1 MWENGRFE
9 KTCDKKFTTYD
20 SDNDDDANKN
30 CGNDMGAWW
39 YGQRLYGTGNS
50 TEEPQGG
57 VKLSSDINHE
67 MQSGESNSNILRLYD
82 LACPTYSNSNGI
94 TTIEV
99 PGLEPF
105 EVLCN
110 SDLAGPGWTV
120 IASRSS
126 SDLNFFRN
134 WTEYKRGFGS
144 LTGDFFVGLD
154 KLHAITVSR
163 KHELYIS
170 LEDFDGNK
178 RFARYDEF
186 LIGNEADKYVM
197 AKLGKYVGDMGDSLT
212 YHAKMKFSTYDND
225 SSQGNCAVVRMG
237 AGWYNNCYN
246 SATAPNYS
254 SNNLFGLYLNGS
266 HRDILKWKGMYWY
279 SWRGAQ
285 YSNKV
290 MSMMSVLVTR
300 AARRVRQ

>member
-1 MWENGRFE
+1 
-9 KTCDKKFTTYD
+9 
-20 SDNDDDANKN
+20 
-30 CGNDMGAWW
+30 MGAWW
-39 YGQRLYGTGNS
+39 YGCNVYS
-50 TEEPQGG
+50 
-57 VKLSSDINHE
+57 
-67 MQSGESNSNILRLYD
+67 LYD

-105 EVLCN
+105 DVLCN

-134 WTEYKRGFGS
+134 WTEYKRGFGN
-144 LTGDFFVGLD
+144 LAGDFFVGLD
-154 KLHAITVSR
+154 KLHAITVSQP
-163 KHELYIS
+163 HELYIY

-186 LIGNEADKYVM
+186 LIGNETDKYVM

-212 YHAKMKFSTYDND
+212 YHANMKFSTYDND
-225 SSQGNCAVVRMG
+225 SSQGNCAVMRMG

-246 SATAPNYS
+246 SASAPNYS

-266 HRDILKWKGMYWY
+266 LGDILKWKGMYWY

-290 MSMMSVLVTR
+290 MSMMPVLVTK
-300 AARRVRQ
+300 ATRRVRQ